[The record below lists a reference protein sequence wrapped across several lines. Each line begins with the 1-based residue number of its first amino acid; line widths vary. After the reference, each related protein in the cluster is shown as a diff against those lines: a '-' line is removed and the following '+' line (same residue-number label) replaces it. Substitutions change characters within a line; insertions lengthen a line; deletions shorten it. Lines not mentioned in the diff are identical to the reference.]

1 MSVQDYRTCVDPKV
15 QGTINLQQCLPS
27 NMDFFVMLSSLVGM
41 AGEPGQA
48 NYAAG
53 NAFQDA
59 FARHLVSKGQKAV
72 AIDLGMMGSIGYVSE
87 SLDRAAQFVNQVG
100 LEAMRPDELY
110 EMLDEVCDPALP
122 VPSPT
127 EAQAVVGLPRFQ
139 KPRDS
144 ERPALYESDPMFLRL
159 RPDGSG
165 EGAQAGADGVA
176 GSVSWRA
183 QLGAAESVEAA
194 TEVVVQGLAQ
204 KLLKMI
210 GADVL
215 SDVSA
220 PLHSYGLDSLVAI
233 ELRSWL
239 LNEMGAEVAIFDLMG
254 NGGLASL
261 ANLVVKRSSLVKAG
275 VC

>member
-15 QGTINLQQCLPS
+15 QGTLNLQQYLPTT
-27 NMDFFVMLSSLVGM
+27 MDFFVMLSSLVGL

-53 NAFQDA
+53 NTFQDA
-59 FARHLVSKGQKAV
+59 FARHLVSQGQKAV

-87 SLDRAAQFVNQVG
+87 SLDRAAQFVKQVG
-100 LEAMRPDELY
+100 LEAMRPDELF

-127 EAQAVVGLPRFQ
+127 EAQAVVGLPSFQ
-139 KPRDS
+139 GPRDT
-144 ERPALYESDPMFLRL
+144 ERPALYETDPIFLQL

-165 EGAQAGADGVA
+165 SAAQGADGA
-176 GSVSWRA
+176 ADSVNWRA
-183 QLGAAESVEAA
+183 QLSAADSEDTA
-194 TEVVVQGLAQ
+194 TEIVVQALAQ
-204 KLLKMI
+204 KLFKMTA
-210 GADVL
+210 ADVM
-215 SDVSA
+215 SDLEA

-254 NGGLASL
+254 NGGVASL
-261 ANLVVKRSSLVKAG
+261 ATLIVKRSSMINIEIS
-275 VC
+275 

>member
-15 QGTINLQQCLPS
+15 QGTLNLQQYLPAT
-27 NMDFFVMLSSLVGM
+27 MDFFVMLSSLVGL

-53 NAFQDA
+53 NTFQDA
-59 FARHLVSKGQKAV
+59 FARYLVSKGQKAV

-87 SLDRAAQFVNQVG
+87 SLDRAAQFVKQVG
-100 LEAMRPDELY
+100 LEAMRPDELF

-127 EAQAVVGLPRFQ
+127 EAQAVVGLPSFQ
-139 KPRDS
+139 GPRDT
-144 ERPALYESDPMFLRL
+144 ERPALYETDPIFLQL

-165 EGAQAGADGVA
+165 SAAQGADGA
-176 GSVSWRA
+176 ADSVNWRA
-183 QLGAAESVEAA
+183 QLSAADSEDAA
-194 TEVVVQGLAQ
+194 TEVVVQALAQ
-204 KLLKMI
+204 KLFKMTA
-210 GADVL
+210 ADVM
-215 SDVSA
+215 SDLEA

-254 NGGLASL
+254 NGGVASL
-261 ANLVVKRSSLVKAG
+261 ATLIVKRSSMINIEIS
-275 VC
+275 